1 MSWSAKQYAKFLD
14 DRTRAARDL
23 LAGVPLAAPAHA
35 VDVGCG
41 PGNSTMLLVERY
53 PEAQVSG
60 IDSDEDMIR
69 AARQALP
76 TCEFERAEV
85 KTWQPEMPL
94 DLIYANASLQ
104 WADDHTAL
112 FLRLVGLLAPNGA
125 LAVQMPDNLDEPSH
139 RAMRKIAGHGPWR
152 GRLAAASSQRKPL
165 IPPAELH
172 ALLRPNCARVDVWRT
187 VYNFE
192 LAGVDAIVEWFKGSA
207 LRPFLSPLN
216 AEEKSSFLAAYREE
230 IAPSYPEFGGRTL
243 LAFPR
248 FFFVAQAKG

>member
-1 MSWSAKQYAKFLD
+1 MTDPVAFE
-14 DRTRAARDL
+14 AAVQK
-23 LAGVPLAAPAHA
+23 APPYFLAAE
-35 VDVGCG
+35 GCHGVSLHSVLETPEVCRLKVTWRTAEDHVVTFSAIRG
-41 PGNSTMLLVERY
+41 PSTMARIGV
-53 PEAQVSG
+53 AVSG
-60 IDSDEDMIR
+60 
-69 AARQALP
+69 
-76 TCEFERAEV
+76 
-85 KTWQPEMPL
+85 
-94 DLIYANASLQ
+94 
-104 WADDHTAL
+104 H
-112 FLRLVGLLAPNGA
+112 
-125 LAVQMPDNLDEPSH
+125 
-139 RAMRKIAGHGPWR
+139 AGHGPWR